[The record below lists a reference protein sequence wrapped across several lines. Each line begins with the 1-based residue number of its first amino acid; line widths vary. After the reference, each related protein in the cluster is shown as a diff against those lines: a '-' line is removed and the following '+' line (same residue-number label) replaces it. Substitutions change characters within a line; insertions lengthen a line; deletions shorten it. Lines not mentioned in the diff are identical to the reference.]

1 MTKRQY
7 KNILLLWIAISVTAI
22 FKFSRA
28 ADVDTV
34 SSTTTLAPNA
44 AAAAAHEDDGG
55 DGTSSSTSSLSLDK
69 DHLENMT
76 IEELEGICTSRGFE
90 VVKEIDQETGQAKVY
105 SHEDYVHA
113 ARQCLDIEAEM
124 EEILSK
130 HPDLVKEIEAEAER
144 MRQENQELE
153 HKIRDMIHENSELEE
168 HPIGASV
175 EEQDKGEEHVDDYI
189 ADENDNDESI
199 KQNAT
204 TDTTTTAATDS
215 NEKNQS
221 TIVVEGDINLMMG
234 EDSDEIL
241 DLDQEAIASND
252 EAISGEKGTITKD
265 DTLQQDVSSSLS
277 APPPAPQEI
286 LTFGDI
292 HREVL
297 AKMLEDLQRV
307 GNILLP
313 KPVRLFLMEQMKP
326 LVRILQESTKTVFG
340 MMKRYVSQLLQQI
353 PKEKSNDTESITKN
367 ANNTNLQQ
375 V

>member
-1 MTKRQY
+1 M
-7 KNILLLWIAISVTAI
+7 TAI